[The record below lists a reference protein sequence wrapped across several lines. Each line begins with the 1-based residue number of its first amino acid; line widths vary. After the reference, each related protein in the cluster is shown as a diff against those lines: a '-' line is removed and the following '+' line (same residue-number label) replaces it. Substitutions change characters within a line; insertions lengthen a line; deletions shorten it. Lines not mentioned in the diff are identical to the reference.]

1 MLDCFFT
8 HGGRDQTEHRSPRQ
22 MREHYADY
30 FMCPNVM
37 AVLGVSF
44 WETTKRAAAILWTRQ
59 VAGGPP
65 AVAQAV
71 DFGIAPLTDH
81 PAAGVHFDDT
91 TLLGLPAVPQGM
103 WVRFVVKFTMSRVI
117 FMFKQMELYC
127 SCSTRS
133 QNTSLHTTGWSTIS
147 DDYHPQCMHHPP
159 SQLRSRPT
167 PCEQHGD

>member
-1 MLDCFFT
+1 MLDCFFA
-8 HGGRDQTEHRSPRQ
+8 HGCRDQTEHRSPRQ

-103 WVRFVVKFTMSRVI
+103 WVRFVVKFIMSRVI

-133 QNTSLHTTGWSTIS
+133 QNTSLHTTGWPAIS